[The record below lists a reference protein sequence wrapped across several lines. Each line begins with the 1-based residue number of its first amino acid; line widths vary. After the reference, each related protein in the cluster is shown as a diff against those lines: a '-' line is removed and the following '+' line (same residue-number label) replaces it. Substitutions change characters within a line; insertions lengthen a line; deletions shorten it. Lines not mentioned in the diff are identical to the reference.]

1 MPEPITP
8 QAGQPGDGT
17 QVAGQEP
24 VSPQVQPTQDGPN
37 EAPSQE
43 QIAQWRA
50 SAEQAEQIQQQLAQR
65 EQQLQQATESAR
77 YFQSQVHKV
86 QQGLGM
92 PSQQAAPDPIAQY
105 AKQLESKG
113 YNATQARDLAEMN
126 YAMIQQHV
134 TPVQQKL
141 AAFEMAQ
148 SAEPQIKGSLDA
160 LYARNPQLFTNPGTY
175 EKAINDVRSAL
186 QQGMRVDDKF
196 VEQMTV
202 LAAHEL
208 GQSRPQQV
216 VPMQPAPQIF
226 ANGMN
231 RPTTGYPPPAQPAR
245 QAVPLEFQKGSD
257 FVKEYLKLPNAS

>member
-1 MPEPITP
+1 MPEPITAP
-8 QAGQPGDGT
+8 QEQVPPGT
-17 QVAGQEP
+17 PQ
-24 VSPQVQPTQDGPN
+24 QVQQEAVPTGNQPVQQTQTGDEPT
-37 EAPSQE
+37 PE

-50 SAEQAEQIQQQLAQR
+50 SADQAAQFQ
-65 EQQLQQATESAR
+65 QQLQQRDEQFRNLQADYTRKAQALAQLAGAT
-77 YFQSQVHKV
+77 
-86 QQGLGM
+86 
-92 PSQQAAPDPIAQY
+92 PPQAPADPIAQY
-105 AKQLESKG
+105 AKALESKG

-126 YAMIQQHV
+126 YSMMQQEV
-134 TPVQQKL
+134 APLRQKL
-141 AAFEMAQ
+141 SAFETAQ
-148 SAEPQIKGSLDA
+148 AIEPQIKGSLDA
-160 LYARNPQLFTNPGTY
+160 LYGRSPQLFTNPGTY
-175 EKAINDVRSAL
+175 EKAMLDVRNAV
-186 QQGMRVDDKF
+186 QAGMRVDDKF

-245 QAVPLEFQKGSD
+245 QAVPLEFQQGSD